1 MKNLDAVYDFLVV
14 GLGIAGLAVAE
25 TLLQRGYR
33 ILVIEKPLAGR
44 STAVAAGLFNPIT
57 GRQMVKTWK
66 AEILFPKLHEFYTN
80 LEKKI
85 QTKFFYPTPLY
96 RPFANQTIAN
106 DVLARTEDA
115 PMYEWADENTKP
127 SLPFRQPYGGL
138 WVKQAGFIHTEKLL
152 KGYRT
157 YLEHHLAFL
166 ELHFQMSELEILRKE
181 DKNYFS
187 YQGLMAQ
194 KLILARGA
202 FEKEERIWSFL
213 PFTPAKGEILDL
225 QAQSKWDM
233 DFIFNNGTW
242 LIPQPDAPNFFRA
255 GSNYDHHDL
264 SLVPTQKACQEIIK
278 KLAEAMP
285 LDFEVRGQ
293 RVGIRPATRDRKPFV
308 GEHPKLK
315 NCFIFN
321 GLGAKGTSLAPYLAQ
336 NLVDFIEGKAALEKE
351 ADIKRFL

>member
-1 MKNLDAVYDFLVV
+1 MKNFETTYDFFVV

-33 ILVIEKPLAGR
+33 VLVMEQPLAGR

-66 AEILFPKLHEFYTN
+66 AELLFPKLHEFYTS

-106 DVLARTEDA
+106 DVLARAENT
-115 PMYEWADENTKP
+115 PLYEWADEKTMP
-127 SLPFRQPYGGL
+127 SLPIAQPYGGL
-138 WVKQAGFIHTEKLL
+138 WIKQAGFIHTEKLL
-152 KGYRT
+152 EAYRL
-157 YLEHHLAFL
+157 YLEQQFAFL
-166 ELHFQMSELEILRKE
+166 ELHFQIDALEVIKKE
-181 DKNYFS
+181 GKDYFS
-187 YQGLMAQ
+187 YQGLVAQ

-202 FEKEERIWSFL
+202 FEKEEQLWSFL

-225 QAQSKWDM
+225 QSKSDWHM

-242 LIPQPDAPNFFRA
+242 LIPQPDSPNFFRA

-264 SLVPTQKACQEIIK
+264 SLEPTQKARLEITK
-278 KLAEAMP
+278 KLADAMP
-285 LDFEVRGQ
+285 IDFEVRAQ
-293 RVGIRPATRDRKPFV
+293 KVGIRPATRDRKPFV
-308 GEHPKLK
+308 GEHPKQK

-336 NLVDFIEGKAALEKE
+336 NLIDFIEGKAELDKE